1 VNLTLCTRGL
11 RALDAVGIGDAVRRL
26 AVAAHQRIAH
36 TVDGTLLHQPYGNS
50 GEALYS
56 ILRGSLSQL
65 LLTCAEREPNVR
77 IHFNQRCLGVDLA
90 APAVR
95 VEDTVTGQVSVH
107 AAERVIGA
115 DGAFSAVRT
124 QMQRLNRF
132 SFSQEYVEQGYR
144 ELLCPAELVR
154 GRLERHALHFWPRGH
169 SMLIGQPNLDGSFT
183 LTLHM
188 PFEGEPSFASIAM
201 AEALRAFFEKHFAD
215 ALPLLPHL
223 VRDYFSR
230 PPTSLITIRC
240 SQWAHQ
246 DKVALIGDAA
256 HAIVPF
262 YGQGANF
269 GFEDC
274 LVLDQCLSGH
284 GGDWSAALRAYEQ
297 ERRPNADAIAEL
309 SVAHLAELREKVGD
323 PRFQLRKQIE
333 RKINRLYPERFA
345 PLYSLISFST
355 LPYTTA
361 WRIASEQSMLLDR
374 ILNVPDVERRWDGP
388 EVEALIHE
396 LMRGM
401 PPGVVL
407 QGAVEWKPQ
416 AEPMP
421 GRAR

>member
-1 VNLTLCTRGL
+1 VQ
-11 RALDAVGIGDAVRRL
+11 VGRRHLPAGAAFPNGPNWGKDVFIPIDWVIG
-26 AVAAHQRIAH
+26 
-36 TVDGTLLHQPYGNS
+36 
-50 GEALYS
+50 GEAMVGQGWRMLME
-56 ILRGSLSQL
+56 
-65 LLTCAEREPNVR
+65 C
-77 IHFNQRCLGVDLA
+77 LA
-90 APAVR
+90 AGRAISLP
-95 VEDTVTGQVSVH
+95 S
-107 AAERVIGA
+107 
-115 DGAFSAVRT
+115 SAT
-124 QMQRLNRF
+124 A
-132 SFSQEYVEQGYR
+132 G
-144 ELLCPAELVR
+144 
-154 GRLERHALHFWPRGH
+154 
-169 SMLIGQPNLDGSFT
+169 
-183 LTLHM
+183 
-188 PFEGEPSFASIAM
+188 
-201 AEALRAFFEKHFAD
+201 
-215 ALPLLPHL
+215 
-223 VRDYFSR
+223 
-230 PPTSLITIRC
+230 
-240 SQWAHQ
+240 
-246 DKVALIGDAA
+246 
-256 HAIVPF
+256 AIVPF